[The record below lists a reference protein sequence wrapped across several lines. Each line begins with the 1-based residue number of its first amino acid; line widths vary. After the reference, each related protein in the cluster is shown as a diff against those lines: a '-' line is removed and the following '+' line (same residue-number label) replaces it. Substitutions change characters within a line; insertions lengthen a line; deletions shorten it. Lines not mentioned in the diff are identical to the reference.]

1 MMAELNWRYIHLT
14 LCVISTL
21 LLPKD
26 DGPSP
31 LVKTGWLDQSSHEQN
46 YTTNEE
52 NTVSQ
57 IILFLNG
64 AHGSDGF

>member
-1 MMAELNWRYIHLT
+1 MMAELNWGYIHLA

-31 LVKTGWLDQSSHEQN
+31 LVKTDWLDQSSHEQN

-52 NTVSQ
+52 NKVSQ
-57 IILFLNG
+57 ISLFLNG